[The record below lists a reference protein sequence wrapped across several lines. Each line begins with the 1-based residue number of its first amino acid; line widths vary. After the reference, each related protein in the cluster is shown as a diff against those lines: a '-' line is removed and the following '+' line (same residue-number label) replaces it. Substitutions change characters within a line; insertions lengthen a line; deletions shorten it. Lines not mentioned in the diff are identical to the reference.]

1 MGATD
6 FTLGVDIGGTHV
18 RIGVVA
24 PDGRVVSR
32 VDSRLPPDG
41 EPALLHALLADGV
54 RQATGE
60 CGTPTGRVGVALPG
74 VWNRASG
81 VLERALNLPR
91 LEGVELRRFFAEA
104 VGGPV
109 FLESDVNAAGWA
121 QWHHLDPRPARF
133 VYLSLGTGVGGSVI
147 LDGELVRHTRGVT
160 GHFGFLV
167 VDTSTDAPVDAAG
180 VPGCLSAVAAGPA
193 LQGSAPPGE
202 PLKYE
207 MEPVLS
213 EAVRERA
220 ARGLAVALANVVYI
234 YAPDCIVLG
243 GGVIDHHP
251 ELVEDA
257 RAVLDRYRGDLVP
270 AELAIEQAALR
281 SDDAGVIGAALL
293 ARRSA

>member
-1 MGATD
+1 MGVTD
-6 FTLGVDIGGTHV
+6 FTLGIDIGGTYV

-24 PDGRVVSR
+24 PDGRIVNR
-32 VDSRLPPDG
+32 VDSRLPPHG

-54 RQATGE
+54 RQATAE
-60 CGTPTGRVGVALPG
+60 CGTPTGRGGVAVPG

-81 VLERALNLPR
+81 VLERALSLPR
-91 LEGVELRRFFAEA
+91 LEGVELHRFFAGA

-109 FLESDVNAAGWA
+109 YLESDVNAAGWA

-147 LDGELVRHTRGVT
+147 LDGELVRHTRGGA

-167 VDTSTDAPVDAAG
+167 VDTSVDAPVDAAG

-193 LQGSAPPGE
+193 LTRATATAAELGPTAAATVPSA
-202 PLKYE
+202 
-207 MEPVLS
+207 VL
-213 EAVRERA
+213 EQA
-220 ARGLAVALANVVYI
+220 ACGLAVALANVAHL
-234 YAPDCIVLG
+234 YAPDCIALG

-251 ELVEDA
+251 NLVDRARDA
-257 RAVLDRYRGDLVP
+257 WQRYRGALLPTGLRV
-270 AELAIEQAALR
+270 QRAALG

-293 ARRSA
+293 ARQSA